1 MASKNKN
8 NTLSINDRKAIVRD
22 IIGAVMRGRKNEDR
36 KEYSSANS
44 GFTSTN
50 FISGRGAYRGAR
62 TGKYNENWIVSTE
75 TADQEM
81 MCGDLIALR
90 QRSRQQ
96 CKDNPIA
103 EGTVIAFQQ
112 MVVGDGPIIRSRV
125 QDAEARAQIQA
136 VIDSSIDNCDTSGEK
151 DLVQVCKNAVTS
163 MCEDGDVMVILP
175 IDYTRDPSDVQTT
188 IDLIEADRIMTPMGL
203 GYTPVRHGV
212 VYSSAGKIQGY
223 WVRKI
228 GLSEQEHKYGFT
240 ANLAPENFI
249 YFPRYK
255 AGRLSSWLLKRPE
268 GIERPGQSR
277 QVPLFTS
284 CLDTLKDME
293 DLMDVTVVGM
303 RAAACIMG
311 VIESN
316 NPEELYD
323 ALNYDESAEKSLTD
337 KYGYGYSKM
346 QPGTML
352 PLRPGEKVSLLDPKR
367 NGAEVEPLLLRLA
380 QFVSMKV
387 RIPYPVL
394 FLDLSAVNYSSYR
407 GGVIEARKMLK
418 GYRKS
423 LSSNLVLPYIS
434 ARIQEA
440 WLKGKLPAVKELT
453 ADVLKPRVDWPSWG
467 MIDPVKETNAAIK
480 GIAAGL
486 TSPQRDAAER
496 GEDAVE
502 ILRENAE
509 YYALKKQ
516 IYQEHGVSEFMGTG
530 TKEGEKTP
538 APSSSSESDPVPNGG
553 DNAP

>member
-1 MASKNKN
+1 MAKKSNGS
-8 NTLSINDRKAIVRD
+8 LSINDRKAIVRD
-22 IIGAVMRGRKNEDR
+22 IIGAVMQGRGHG
-36 KEYSSANS
+36 KERSSSNDSFTNS
-44 GFTSTN
+44 N
-50 FISGRGAYRGAR
+50 FVSGRGSYKGAR
-62 TGKYNENWIVSTE
+62 KDKYNENWLVSTE

-81 MCGDLIALR
+81 MWGDLIALR
-90 QRSRQQ
+90 QRSRQL

-112 MVVGDGPIIRSRV
+112 MVVGDGPTIRSRV
-125 QDAEARAQIQA
+125 QDPEARAQIQA
-136 VIDSSIDNCDTSGEK
+136 IIDASIENCDTSGEK

-175 IDYTRDPSDVQTT
+175 IDYTRDPAGVQTT
-188 IDLIEADRIMTPMGL
+188 IDLIEADRIMTPMGMA
-203 GYTPVRHGV
+203 YTPVRHGV
-212 VYSSAGKIQGY
+212 SYTTAGKIQGY

-228 GLSEQEHKYGFT
+228 GLSEQEHRYGFT
-240 ANLAPENFI
+240 VNLAPENFL

-255 AGRLSSWLLKRPE
+255 AGRLSAWLLKRPE

-277 QVPLFTS
+277 QVPLFAS
-284 CLDTLKDME
+284 CMGTLKDME

-323 ALNYDESAEKSLTD
+323 ALSYDEGNDKTLTD
-337 KYGYGYSKM
+337 RYGYGYSKM

-367 NGAEVEPLLLRLA
+367 NGAEVEPLLLRQA

-407 GGVIEARKMLK
+407 GGVIETRKMLK

-423 LSSNLVLPYIS
+423 LSNKLVIPYIS

-440 WLKGKLPAVKELT
+440 WLKGLLPAVKELT
-453 ADVLKPRVDWPSWG
+453 PDVLKPRVDWPSWG

-516 IYQEHGVSEFMGTG
+516 IYTEHGVTEFMGTG

-538 APSSSSESDPVPNGG
+538 APVAGLTTDPVPDGG